1 MRNPR
6 SQFQIRQRIRHTR
19 RKIRRIPLD
28 PIEELR
34 ADQQPLQSLLD
45 SQVEIPLGLARFVK
59 RHQIRNIRIGHRPPE
74 SLPHQRRKNLLRASL
89 ILRLTD
95 ENLFPYVESEI
106 SGNTLRLRTREQIR
120 PTHGITVSIAS
131 PTREAAKI
139 RGAVKLAA
147 SQLTGPRFALEGTGA
162 SRVSLD
168 GNIDQLLADV
178 TGASDLK
185 AGALQTKTAEISIQG
200 AGDAEV
206 AVAEKLKVA
215 IAGAGK
221 VSYSGDPPT
230 IEKHIS
236 GVGSLRHKD

>member
-1 MRNPR
+1 MKKITIAFLAGCFALLAGCWLPGVRGNGR
-6 SQFQIRQRIRHTR
+6 IKIDERQIGAFANIDASGAFQINWYNGAPNLRI
-19 RKIRRIPLD
+19 K
-28 PIEELR
+28 
-34 ADQQPLQSLLD
+34 
-45 SQVEIPLGLARFVK
+45 
-59 RHQIRNIRIGHRPPE
+59 
-74 SLPHQRRKNLLRASL
+74 
-89 ILRLTD
+89 TD

-106 SGNTLRLRTREQIR
+106 SGSTLRLRIREQIR

-178 TGASDLK
+178 IGASDLK

-236 GVGSLRHKD
+236 GVGALRHKD

>member
-1 MRNPR
+1 MKKITIAFLAGCFALLAGCWLPGVRGNGR
-6 SQFQIRQRIRHTR
+6 IKIDERQIGAFANIDASGAFQINWYNGAPNLRI
-19 RKIRRIPLD
+19 K
-28 PIEELR
+28 
-34 ADQQPLQSLLD
+34 
-45 SQVEIPLGLARFVK
+45 
-59 RHQIRNIRIGHRPPE
+59 
-74 SLPHQRRKNLLRASL
+74 
-89 ILRLTD
+89 TD

-106 SGNTLRLRTREQIR
+106 SGSTLRLRIREQIR

-178 TGASDLK
+178 IGASDLK

>member
-1 MRNPR
+1 MKKITIAFLAGCFALLAGCWLPGVRGNGR
-6 SQFQIRQRIRHTR
+6 IKIDERQIGAFANIDASGAFQINWYNGAPNLRI
-19 RKIRRIPLD
+19 K
-28 PIEELR
+28 
-34 ADQQPLQSLLD
+34 
-45 SQVEIPLGLARFVK
+45 
-59 RHQIRNIRIGHRPPE
+59 
-74 SLPHQRRKNLLRASL
+74 
-89 ILRLTD
+89 TD

-106 SGNTLRLRTREQIR
+106 SGNTLRLRIREQIR

-185 AGALQTKTAEISIQG
+185 AGALQTKTVEISIQG

>member
-1 MRNPR
+1 MKKITIAFLAGCFALLAGCWLPGVRGNGR
-6 SQFQIRQRIRHTR
+6 IKIDERQIGAFANIDASGAFQINWYNGAPNLRI
-19 RKIRRIPLD
+19 K
-28 PIEELR
+28 
-34 ADQQPLQSLLD
+34 
-45 SQVEIPLGLARFVK
+45 
-59 RHQIRNIRIGHRPPE
+59 
-74 SLPHQRRKNLLRASL
+74 
-89 ILRLTD
+89 TD

-106 SGNTLRLRTREQIR
+106 SGSTLRLRIREQIR

>member
-1 MRNPR
+1 M
-6 SQFQIRQRIRHTR
+6 
-19 RKIRRIPLD
+19 
-28 PIEELR
+28 
-34 ADQQPLQSLLD
+34 
-45 SQVEIPLGLARFVK
+45 
-59 RHQIRNIRIGHRPPE
+59 
-74 SLPHQRRKNLLRASL
+74 
-89 ILRLTD
+89 
-95 ENLFPYVESEI
+95 
-106 SGNTLRLRTREQIR
+106 
-120 PTHGITVSIAS
+120 
-131 PTREAAKI
+131 
-139 RGAVKLAA
+139 KLAA

>member
-1 MRNPR
+1 MKKITIAFLAGCFALLVGCWLPGVRGNGR
-6 SQFQIRQRIRHTR
+6 IKIDERQIGAFANIDASGAFQINWYNGAPNLRI
-19 RKIRRIPLD
+19 K
-28 PIEELR
+28 
-34 ADQQPLQSLLD
+34 
-45 SQVEIPLGLARFVK
+45 
-59 RHQIRNIRIGHRPPE
+59 
-74 SLPHQRRKNLLRASL
+74 
-89 ILRLTD
+89 TD

-106 SGNTLRLRTREQIR
+106 SGNTLRLRIREQIR

-230 IEKHIS
+230 IEKHIT
-236 GVGSLRHKD
+236 GAGSIRHKD

>member
-1 MRNPR
+1 MKKITIAFLAGCFALLAGCWLPGVRGNGR
-6 SQFQIRQRIRHTR
+6 IKIDERQIGAFANIDASGAFQINWYDGAPNLRI
-19 RKIRRIPLD
+19 K
-28 PIEELR
+28 
-34 ADQQPLQSLLD
+34 
-45 SQVEIPLGLARFVK
+45 
-59 RHQIRNIRIGHRPPE
+59 
-74 SLPHQRRKNLLRASL
+74 
-89 ILRLTD
+89 TD

-106 SGNTLRLRTREQIR
+106 SGSTLRLRIREQIR